1 MIIAEMNTV
10 VDKGF
15 LKTLGK
21 NMRFADAEKV
31 EQILLAKKG
40 SVNPF
45 ALINDQQHNVNK
57 LIID

>member
-45 ALINDQQHNVNK
+45 ALINDQ
-57 LIID
+57 